1 MDFERHC
8 AEIVTQTELLAD
20 GIAGADLTA
29 QVPSCP
35 EWSLGGLLR
44 HLAGAHG
51 WIEEIVRTRAQEPVP
66 DPSRDVAADDSGEPP
81 VDWLLDGARRLSA
94 SMRDAGPDTIV
105 WTPLAPMPVS
115 FFCRRM
121 VHETLVHRADA
132 MLAAGR
138 AFAAAPDVVV
148 DAIDEWMELD
158 ALPQHFEF
166 NPAKRDLLGPGR
178 TLSFRATDA
187 DIAWQV
193 DLTGDAIVNQR
204 GLSDAAVIVEA
215 PLTDLL
221 LIIYRRQ
228 EPTGVTG
235 DADLL
240 AFWSKH
246 VTFG

>member
-8 AEIVTQTELLAD
+8 AEIVTQTQLLAD
-20 GIAGADLTA
+20 GLTGADLSA
-29 QVPSCP
+29 RVPSCP

-44 HLAGAHG
+44 HLGAAHG
-51 WIEEIVRTRAQEPVP
+51 WIEEVVRTRAQEPIP
-66 DPSRDVAADDSGEPP
+66 DPSRDVDGDDSGEPP
-81 VDWLLDGARRLSA
+81 VRWLLDGAERLA
-94 SMRDAGPDTIV
+94 ATIAAAGPEVTV
-105 WTPLAPMPVS
+105 WTPLGQMPVS
-115 FFCRRM
+115 FFARRM

-138 AFAAAPDVVV
+138 EFTAAPDVVT
-148 DAIDEWMELD
+148 DAVDEWMALD

-166 NPAKRDLLGPGR
+166 NPAKRALLGPGR

-187 DIAWQV
+187 DVAWHI

-204 GLSDAAVIVEA
+204 GESPAAVTVEA

-221 LIIYRRQ
+221 LIIYRRKD
-228 EPTGVTG
+228 PIGVTG
-235 DADLL
+235 DAELL

>member
-8 AEIVTQTELLAD
+8 AEIVTQTELLAS
-20 GIAGADLTA
+20 GVAGADLTA
-29 QVPSCP
+29 RVPSCP
-35 EWSLGGLLR
+35 DWSLGGLLR
-44 HLAGAHG
+44 HLGGAHA

-66 DPSRDVAADDSGEPP
+66 DPSRDVAGDDSGEPP
-81 VDWLLDGARRLSA
+81 VDRLLDGARRLAA
-94 SMRDAGPDTIV
+94 SIGDAGPDTVV

-115 FFCRRM
+115 FFARRM

-138 AFAAAPDVVV
+138 EFVAGPEVVA
-148 DAIDEWMELD
+148 DAIDEWMALD
-158 ALPQHFEF
+158 ALPQHFEY

-178 TLSFRATDA
+178 TLSFRATDTDA
-187 DIAWQV
+187 AWHV
-193 DLTGDAIVNQR
+193 DLTGDAIVNER
-204 GLSDAAVIVEA
+204 GLADAAVTVEA

>member
-8 AEIVTQTELLAD
+8 AEIVTQTELLAAD
-20 GIAGADLTA
+20 VAGADLTA
-29 QVPSCP
+29 RVPACP

-44 HLAGAHG
+44 HLGGAHA
-51 WIEEIVRTRAQEPVP
+51 WIEEIARTRAQEPVP
-66 DPSRDVAADDSGEPP
+66 DPSRDVDGDDSGEPP
-81 VDWLLDGARRLSA
+81 VRWLLDGARQLAA
-94 SMRDAGPDTIV
+94 SIRDAGPDTVV
-105 WTPLAPMPVS
+105 WTPLSPLPVS
-115 FFCRRM
+115 FFARRM
-121 VHETLVHRADA
+121 THETLVHRADA
-132 MLAAGR
+132 MQAAGR
-138 AFAAAPDVVV
+138 PFTAAPEVVTN
-148 DAIDEWMELD
+148 AIDEWMALD
-158 ALPQHFEF
+158 ALPQHFEY

-178 TLSFRATDA
+178 TLSFRATDT
-187 DIAWQV
+187 DLAWHV

-204 GLSDAAVIVEA
+204 GLADAAVTVEA

>member
-8 AEIVTQTELLAD
+8 AETVTQTELLAA
-20 GIAGADLTA
+20 GLTGADATA
-29 QVPSCP
+29 RVPSCP

-44 HLAGAHG
+44 HIGGAHA
-51 WIEEIVRTRAQEPVP
+51 WIEEIVRTRAEEPVP
-66 DPSRDVAADDSGEPP
+66 DPSRDVNGDDSGEPP
-81 VDWLLDGARRLSA
+81 VQWLLDGANRLA
-94 SMRDAGPDTIV
+94 ATLLEAGPDTEV
-105 WTPLAPMPVS
+105 WTPLAPAPVS
-115 FFCRRM
+115 FFARRM
-121 VHETLVHRADA
+121 AHETLVHRADA

-138 AFAAAPDVVV
+138 EFTAAPEVVL

-158 ALPQHFEF
+158 ALPMHFEY

-178 TLSFRATDA
+178 TLSFRATDVDA
-187 DIAWQV
+187 AWHV

-204 GLSDAAVIVEA
+204 GRKDAAVTVEA

-221 LIIYRRQ
+221 LIIYRRKD
-228 EPTGVTG
+228 PVGVTG
-235 DADLL
+235 DAELL